1 MGRKSKRRRDPR
13 QTLTPAASIRFAIK
27 DCPAEIWGRI
37 FSLACVDD
45 GFTGRSLS
53 RVSRYIMEAS
63 KPYKYQCLAV
73 KDHQLRLLALIL
85 RKLPADLRRVRC
97 LFITQACLEKNR
109 WGARSEFFLTDKNRI
124 LKMVA
129 PTLEKLEIG
138 CFYYRFPLP
147 FQLPVL
153 VDLTLHGQHDG
164 MKPLTKVLV
173 CYPALRRLQ
182 LEWFPSS
189 NYDVYFVPLLNVTA
203 PSISII
209 RLSTSFS
216 SETTAAFSA
225 LKTKLQIQK
234 ILFQPHASWEYNMV
248 YQAWR
253 AGYLRNLRT
262 NTQKDDGLVLL
273 KVRTAQTPHHRASAA
288 KARWLE
294 ACAGRTDYW
303 EPTEEELDSEVLAA
317 SSAA

>member
-1 MGRKSKRRRDPR
+1 MGRKSKRRRDTP
-13 QTLTPAASIRFAIK
+13 QTLTPAASIRSAIK

-53 RVSRYIMEAS
+53 RVSRYIMETS
-63 KPYKYQCLAV
+63 KHYKYQCLAV

-153 VDLTLHGQHDG
+153 VDLTLHGLYDAL
-164 MKPLTKVLV
+164 KPTTKVLV

-182 LEWFPSS
+182 LDWLPPS
-189 NYDVYFVPLLNVTA
+189 NYNMFLVPLLAATA
-203 PSISII
+203 PSISVV
-209 RLSTSFS
+209 RVSTSFS
-216 SETTAAFSA
+216 SLSVAALSA
-225 LKTKLQIQK
+225 LKTKLLIQK
-234 ILFQPHASWEYNMV
+234 TLFQPFASCEDVV

-253 AGYLRNLRT
+253 ALYIQNLRK
-262 NTQKDDGLVLL
+262 NEQKDDGVVLL
-273 KVRTAQTPHHRASAA
+273 KAKPAQMLHHRVSAA

-294 ACAGRTDYW
+294 ACAGLTDYW
-303 EPTEEELDSEVLAA
+303 EPTEEELDSEFLDATYAA
-317 SSAA
+317 